1 MLAAAMSQLFVEDY
15 FFDESINQL
24 TSLLNALLLKIRL
37 LDFIYIYI
45 YGHLADQSSK
55 LVLNMVENVI
65 MA

>member
-1 MLAAAMSQLFVEDY
+1 MSQLFVEDD

-45 YGHLADQSSK
+45 
-55 LVLNMVENVI
+55 
-65 MA
+65 